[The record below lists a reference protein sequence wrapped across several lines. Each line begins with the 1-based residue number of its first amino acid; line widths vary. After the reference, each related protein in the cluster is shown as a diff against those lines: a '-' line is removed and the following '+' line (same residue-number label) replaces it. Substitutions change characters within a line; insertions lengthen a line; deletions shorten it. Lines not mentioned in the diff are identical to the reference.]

1 MQSPI
6 GRNEFSMSE
15 KKNTKITNVTIVIFF
30 LWGRSESE
38 VVGEKVIMEAG
49 LENVLSYIP

>member
-15 KKNTKITNVTIVIFF
+15 KKTKITNVTIVIFF

>member
-1 MQSPI
+1 
-6 GRNEFSMSE
+6 MSLACL
-15 KKNTKITNVTIVIFF
+15 KKNTKIANVTIVIFF